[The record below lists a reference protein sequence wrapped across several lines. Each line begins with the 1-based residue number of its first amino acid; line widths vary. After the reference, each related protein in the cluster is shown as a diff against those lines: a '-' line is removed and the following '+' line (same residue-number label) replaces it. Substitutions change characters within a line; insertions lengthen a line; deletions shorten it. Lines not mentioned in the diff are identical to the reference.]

1 MREYIGTCRACSRT
15 TSAPTETKSSLL
27 KIWKQ
32 CALIILLTI
41 GAPVT
46 ADNAPSSARDLQYGE
61 VLYQYYQDD
70 WFNSIVRTHIAQTQE
85 RLPNHAEEAELLLGG
100 LDLNYGL
107 RNEADS
113 IFQRLLTEET
123 TDEQTRNRAWYY
135 LAKIS
140 YQRGD
145 AARALRAIG
154 QVQGDMSK
162 GTRMESAHL
171 ASLVLLQIG
180 ANEQAIEILE
190 DVKKHRVWSPYL
202 AYNLGV
208 AQIRSARQADGFDYL
223 DNIGDISA
231 NSEEYRLL
239 RDKANLALGYSLLRD
254 GQAESSRDALNRVRL
269 EGPLSSKALLGAG
282 WADAE
287 DELFGRAL
295 VPWLELSKRDPT
307 DPAVQEALLAVP
319 YAMTKMSLQ
328 GRAVKHYND
337 AIGTLYSE
345 QDYLDES
352 IAAIRRGALLEVLQA
367 QDLRSGTGWLQEL
380 SFDTDNPVL
389 RYQVTLMAAHDFQEA
404 VKNYRDLLTL
414 RNNLNRWAQAIEAYD
429 DMLDGREQR
438 FAQHKPAAQ
447 AALQAGDRAALQ
459 QRLQR
464 LSKRLEQI
472 ETQGNPV
479 WLANAEETQQWQRL
493 QDIKSAVAALPRNA
507 QTNLLHERRTRL
519 EGILYWRLN
528 SEYKPRLWEA
538 KRQLAEV
545 SDLLGQTRD
554 NLDSLQ
560 IADTV
565 TPASFTGFDSRI
577 IRNKARIEELLART
591 ESTHLAQGKL
601 LEQIA
606 VRELEQQKERLDTYI
621 VQARFALAQ
630 TYDSAQIAGKGT
642 TP

>member
-1 MREYIGTCRACSRT
+1 MF
-15 TSAPTETKSSLL
+15 
-27 KIWKQ
+27 
-32 CALIILLTI
+32 LIVAMT
-41 GAPVT
+41 GAT
-46 ADNAPSSARDLQYGE
+46 FAADNPPSSARDLQYGE
-61 VLYQYYQDD
+61 VLYHYYQDD

-85 RLPNHAEEAELLLGG
+85 RLPYHAGEAELLLGG

-107 RNEADS
+107 RNEADR

-145 AARALRAIG
+145 AAQALRAIG

-171 ASLVLLQIG
+171 ASLVLLRMG
-180 ANEQAIEILE
+180 ANEEAIEVLN
-190 DVKKHRVWSPYL
+190 DAKDHKVWSPYL

-208 AQIRSARQADGFDYL
+208 AQIRSARKADGFEYL
-223 DNIGDISA
+223 DHIGDISA
-231 NSEEYRLL
+231 NSDEYRLL
-239 RDKANLALGYSLLRD
+239 RDKANLALGYSLLKE
-254 GQAESSRDALNRVRL
+254 GQAGASRDVLNRVRL

-287 DELFGRAL
+287 GEAFGRAL

-319 YAMTKMSLQ
+319 YAMTKMNLQ

-345 QDYLDES
+345 QDYIDES
-352 IAAIRRGALLEVLQA
+352 IAAIRQGALLEVLQE

-404 VKNYRDLLTL
+404 VKNYRDLMTL
-414 RNNLNRWAQAIEAYD
+414 HNNLEKWAQAIEAYD

-447 AALQAGDRAALQ
+447 AALQAGDRTALQ

-464 LSKRLEQI
+464 LSKRLEHI

-479 WLANAEETQQWQRL
+479 RLANSEETQHWQRL
-493 QDIKSAVAALPRNA
+493 QDIKSALAALPRNA
-507 QTNLLHERRTRL
+507 QTEQLLERRSRL

-554 NLDSLQ
+554 NLNSLK
-560 IADTV
+560 IADTA

-577 IRNKARIEELLART
+577 IHNKARIGELLART
-591 ESTHLAQGKL
+591 ESTRLAQGKL
-601 LEQIA
+601 IEQIA

>member
-1 MREYIGTCRACSRT
+1 MQVRLAIM
-15 TSAPTETKSSLL
+15 LL
-27 KIWKQ
+27 
-32 CALIILLTI
+32 AVA
-41 GAPVT
+41 GAG
-46 ADNAPSSARDLQYGE
+46 NAANNPPSSARDLQYGE

-85 RLPNHAEEAELLLGG
+85 RLPNHADEAELLLGG

-107 RNEADS
+107 RNAADN
-113 IFQRLLTEET
+113 IFQRLLSEAT

-171 ASLVLLQIG
+171 ASLVLLRMG
-180 ANEQAIEILE
+180 ANEEAIGVLE
-190 DVKKHRVWSPYL
+190 DVKDHKVWSPYL

-208 AQIRSARQADGFDYL
+208 AQIRSARQADGFEYL
-223 DNIGDISA
+223 DHIGDIHAKSD
-231 NSEEYRLL
+231 EYRLL
-239 RDKANLALGYSLLRD
+239 RDKANLALGYSLLKE
-254 GQAESSRDALNRVRL
+254 GQAEASRDALNRVRL

-287 DELFGRAL
+287 SEAFGRAL
-295 VPWLELSKRDPT
+295 VPWLELSQRDPT

-319 YAMTKMSLQ
+319 YAMTKMNLH

-337 AIGTLYSE
+337 AIGTLYDE
-345 QDYLDES
+345 QGHLDES
-352 IAAIRRGALLEVLQA
+352 IVAIRHGELLDVLQT
-367 QDLRSGTGWLQEL
+367 QDLRSGTGWLQKL

-389 RYQVTLMAAHDFQEA
+389 RYQITLMAAHDFQEA
-404 VKNYRDLLTL
+404 VKNYRDLMKL
-414 RNNLNRWAQAIEAYD
+414 RKNLNKWSEAIEAYD

-447 AALQAGDRAALQ
+447 TALQAGDRASLQ
-459 QRLQR
+459 QRHHQLAR
-464 LSKRLEQI
+464 RVEQI
-472 ETQGNPV
+472 EKHGNPV
-479 WLANAEETQQWQRL
+479 WLANAEETRHWQRL
-493 QDIKSAVAALPRNA
+493 QDIKSMVSALPENA
-507 QTNLLHERRTRL
+507 QTRQLHERRTRL

-545 SDLLGQTRD
+545 SDLLKQTGD
-554 NLDSLQ
+554 NLDSLKSAET
-560 IADTV
+560 I
-565 TPASFTGFDSRI
+565 TPVSFTGFDKRI
-577 IRNKARIEELLART
+577 THNKARIAELLART
-591 ESTHLAQGKL
+591 ESTQVAQGRL
-601 LEQIA
+601 IEQIA

-630 TYDSAQIAGKGT
+630 TYDSALVAGKGT

>member
-1 MREYIGTCRACSRT
+1 MT
-15 TSAPTETKSSLL
+15 
-27 KIWKQ
+27 
-32 CALIILLTI
+32 
-41 GAPVT
+41 GAT
-46 ADNAPSSARDLQYGE
+46 YAADNPPSSAQDLQYGE
-61 VLYQYYQDD
+61 VLFHYYQDD

-85 RLPNHAEEAELLLGG
+85 RLPNHADEAELLLGG

-107 RNEADS
+107 RNEADN

-145 AARALRAIG
+145 AARALRSIG

-190 DVKKHRVWSPYL
+190 DAKQHRVWSPYL

-208 AQIRSARQADGFDYL
+208 AQIRSARQADGFEYL
-223 DNIGDISA
+223 DHIGDISA
-231 NSEEYRLL
+231 SSEEYRLL

-295 VPWLELSKRDPT
+295 VPWLELSKRDTT

-319 YAMTKMSLQ
+319 YAMTKMNLQ

-389 RYQVTLMAAHDFQEA
+389 RYQVTLMASHDFQEA

-414 RNNLNRWAQAIEAYD
+414 RSNLNRWAQAIEAYD

-438 FAQHKPAAQ
+438 FAQHKPAAR

-459 QRLQR
+459 ERLQR
-464 LSKRLEQI
+464 LGKRLEQI

-493 QDIKSAVAALPRNA
+493 QDIKSAIAALPRNA
-507 QTNLLHERRTRL
+507 QTGLLHERRTRL
-519 EGILYWRLN
+519 EGVLYWRLN

-538 KRQLAEV
+538 KKQLAEV

-554 NLDSLQ
+554 NLESLES
-560 IADTV
+560 ADTA

-591 ESTHLAQGKL
+591 ESTHLDQGRL
-601 LEQIA
+601 IEQIA

-621 VQARFALAQ
+621 VQARFSLAQ